1 MDKKKQRFS
10 AVVWWIKN
18 VTAAA
23 QVTVKAQVLTPALAE
38 DLKDLVLLQLWLIFS
53 PCAGNLHML

>member
-18 VTAAA
+18 VTAAV

-38 DLKDLVLLQLWLIFS
+38 
-53 PCAGNLHML
+53 G